1 MGGGKLEKQS
11 KYVRYNQT
19 LVQTAR
25 LPEETEELLLRF
37 GLPQLRLN
45 DEDLL
50 GIHFKP
56 LTEQGLIRTRDDQKT
71 LLPIGYEYE
80 ETSAILGLETDV
92 GTLYRVDV
100 QTGEYSFMNSNL
112 TLFIEFLQRYAA
124 FINENS
130 ESYEPTVMTL
140 EQAQAKLAAFRRG
153 EIIPSQQSSSQS
165 ARKLVLKQLRLLFVE
180 KDPMSVLN
188 EETWW
193 SVVLEQLEDE
203 LL

>member
-25 LPEETEELLLRF
+25 LPEDTEELLLRF
-37 GLPQLRLN
+37 GLPQFRLN
-45 DEDLL
+45 DEDLF

-56 LTEQGLIRTRDDQKT
+56 LTEQGLIRTLDDRKT

-100 QTGEYSFMNSNL
+100 QTGQYSLINSNL
-112 TLFIEFLQRYAA
+112 SLFIEFLQRCAA

-130 ESYEPTVMTL
+130 ESCEPTMMTL

-153 EIIPSQQSSSQS
+153 EIMPPQQSSSQS
-165 ARKLVLKQLRLLFVE
+165 AREQVLKQLRFSFAE

-188 EETWW
+188 EEAWW

>member
-1 MGGGKLEKQS
+1 MDKPS
-11 KYVRYNQT
+11 KYVRYDQL
-19 LVQTAR
+19 LVESAR
-25 LPEETEELLLRF
+25 LPEETEKLLLIS
-37 GLPQLRLN
+37 GLPQLDLD

-56 LTEQGLIRTRDDQKT
+56 LTEQGIMRTRDDRKT
-71 LLPIGYEYE
+71 LLPIGYEYDE
-80 ETSAILGLETDV
+80 ASVILGLETDT

-100 QTGEYSFMNSNL
+100 QTGEYSLMNSNL
-112 TLFIEFLQRYAA
+112 SLFIEFLQRCAA
-124 FINENS
+124 FINEYS
-130 ESYEPTVMTL
+130 ESYEPSVMTL

-153 EIIPSQQSSSQS
+153 EIMPSQQTSSQS
-165 ARKLVLKQLRLLFVE
+165 ARGQALKNLHFLFAE
-180 KDPMSVLN
+180 KDPISVLN